1 MSHVTSQGEF
11 APGPTPFLVRPFE
24 GAVTGWIVVTGAMLA
39 ELVGGALT
47 NQLFVGAAV
56 LVLLLPIAVTYGF
69 AAAQWQ
75 LTRWS
80 GPGPA
85 SWWHLGA
92 IAAALFIWLLWPTGP
107 AQLNGAYGSAGAACD
122 VLPTD
127 QTTQCL
133 HLAAQAI
140 DAHNLV
146 WWGTLVLILASA
158 ALVRW
163 SRIAVW
169 ATLPVALA
177 GVQLATHFLEQL
189 LVHYG
194 VGGPAG

>member
-1 MSHVTSQGEF
+1 MSRVTARGEF
-11 APGPTPFLVRPFE
+11 APAPTPFLARPFE

-47 NQLFVGAAV
+47 GQLFVGAAA

-69 AAAQWQ
+69 AVAQWQ

-80 GPGPA
+80 GREPA

-92 IAAALFIWLLWPTGP
+92 VAAALFIWLLWPTGP
-107 AQLNGAYGSAGAACD
+107 AQLNGSYGSARAACD

-133 HLAAQAI
+133 HAAAQAI
-140 DAHNLV
+140 DAHNLA
-146 WWGTLVLILASA
+146 WWGTFVLILAGASM
-158 ALVRW
+158 VRW

-169 ATLPVALA
+169 ATIPVALA
-177 GVQLATHFLEQL
+177 GVQLASHFLGQL
-189 LVHYG
+189 LFHYQHI
-194 VGGPAG
+194 V

>member
-1 MSHVTSQGEF
+1 
-11 APGPTPFLVRPFE
+11 
-24 GAVTGWIVVTGAMLA
+24 
-39 ELVGGALT
+39 
-47 NQLFVGAAV
+47 V

-69 AAAQWQ
+69 AVAQWQ

-80 GPGPA
+80 GLEPA

-92 IAAALFIWLLWPTGP
+92 VAAALFIWLLWPTGP
-107 AQLNGAYGSAGAACD
+107 AQLNGSYGSAGAACD

-140 DAHNLV
+140 DAHNLA
-146 WWGTLVLILASA
+146 WWGTLVLILAGAS
-158 ALVRW
+158 LVRW

-169 ATLPVALA
+169 ATIPAALA
-177 GVQLATHFLEQL
+177 GVQLASHFLGQL
-189 LVHYG
+189 LLHYQLI
-194 VGGPAG
+194 V